1 MKKNDFNFKMLD
13 PENCAMCGMCT
24 NYCPTY
30 MISKNESE
38 SPRGRISII
47 EGLNKG
53 DLKPTTA
60 ALKHLNS
67 CTMCLACESICPAQV
82 NFYDLMVQ
90 ARDKYFHKQKII
102 FKIKSSLISIL
113 FSNNIF
119 RIFIKK
125 IFFIIKKTRLDEA
138 KYEIFKNLQYIESK
152 NKKKINFKTYE
163 AKKKVI
169 GIFTGCATDIFQE
182 NVGRD
187 CIDILNRNNINAEIL
202 KNIKCCGSLDF
213 HNGRKRIG
221 LRNYHDTVSKFN
233 TIKYRKI
240 IGYASGCSAFLM
252 SNKNYEDA
260 TSYILNVLSMNNA
273 NFKPSDLNVCI
284 HKPCTTK
291 LANINFENLI
301 KTLKMVPKISVS
313 IFEDRY
319 CCGAGAQNL
328 LHNKNNSLE
337 IIYPKINFIKKNNI
351 DIVLTYNIGCSLNFI
366 NAINLNNIDNVKVMH
381 PISFFNDKQ
390 II

>member
-1 MKKNDFNFKMLD
+1 
-13 PENCAMCGMCT
+13 
-24 NYCPTY
+24 
-30 MISKNESE
+30 
-38 SPRGRISII
+38 
-47 EGLNKG
+47 
-53 DLKPTTA
+53 
-60 ALKHLNS
+60 
-67 CTMCLACESICPAQV
+67 
-82 NFYDLMVQ
+82 
-90 ARDKYFHKQKII
+90 
-102 FKIKSSLISIL
+102 
-113 FSNNIF
+113 
-119 RIFIKK
+119 
-125 IFFIIKKTRLDEA
+125 
-138 KYEIFKNLQYIESK
+138 
-152 NKKKINFKTYE
+152 
-163 AKKKVI
+163 
-169 GIFTGCATDIFQE
+169 
-182 NVGRD
+182 
-187 CIDILNRNNINAEIL
+187 
-202 KNIKCCGSLDF
+202 
-213 HNGRKRIG
+213 
-221 LRNYHDTVSKFN
+221 
-233 TIKYRKI
+233 
-240 IGYASGCSAFLM
+240 M